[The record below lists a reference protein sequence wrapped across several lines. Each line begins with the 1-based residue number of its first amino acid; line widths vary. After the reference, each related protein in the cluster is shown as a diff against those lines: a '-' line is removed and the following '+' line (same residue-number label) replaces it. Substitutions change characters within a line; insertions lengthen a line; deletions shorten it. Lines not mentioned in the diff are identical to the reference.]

1 MRRIV
6 NNIISVILAI
16 SMILCTN
23 MINVNAQEKSTQ
35 LSKGQYLIINSKKNK
50 LGYFKDGVLVKEFS
64 VATGKSSTPTPQ
76 GKFKVVNK
84 IKNRPYYSGGISG
97 GSPNNP
103 LGDRWLG
110 LHVGATYGTTY
121 AIHGNNNESSIG
133 KHISGGCIRMHNSE
147 VRWLFDQISV
157 GAYAIIDYSDKSFI
171 QIASKYGVTLSTSN
185 TESESQN
192 IINLK
197 KVYKEFTTYNGI
209 DLLNK
214 NSTISNIDDVEN
226 ILSSKSKYINAYNKL
241 NSNEKNNKNVKE
253 INTNFNRIVEI
264 LEFAQASI
272 RFYNNISINAEYI
285 FQDVEWS
292 RRLNTHYSDELGTRG
307 KALKE
312 YNDVVVFETKDNS
325 ARIKYLDKI
334 YTESVFFLNAVE
346 YIYNGDI
353 DSAKLALNLVTDSK
367 LNSIISSEIKK
378 QSDIIGHWA
387 ESNIKQAMED
397 GWIDKSNI
405 FRPNDSI
412 TRAEFVKIVNRK
424 FGFNIIGHWAESNI
438 KQAMEDGWIDKSN
451 IFRPNDSITRAEFV
465 KIVNRKFGFKDTEDI
480 TFTDVDENS
489 WYYNEVKIA
498 VKAGYINGN
507 GDNTFSPNKPITREE
522 VAVIVTSIMNNKQEN
537 LEKIFQYEDYAMI
550 SPWATSS
557 FEGVV
562 SNGYMGVSETHLR
575 PKDKITRSES
585 IVTLQ
590 RVK

>member
-50 LGYFKDGVLVKEFS
+50 LGYFKDGVLAKEFS

-214 NSTISNIDDVEN
+214 NSIISNIDDVEN

-424 FGFNIIGHWAESNI
+424 FGF
-438 KQAMEDGWIDKSN
+438 
-451 IFRPNDSITRAEFV
+451 
-465 KIVNRKFGFKDTEDI
+465 KDTEDI